1 MGDVSGERFPHLT
14 SVAAYVLQAGSPSH
28 RARRCAPRGSRRRS
42 WRRGLR
48 APIRSLRLIDVH
60 YDRSGEHVAR
70 RRRLAD
76 LIVFG
81 HRTPQLHASV
91 GEPSSTKCTEKNLSS
106 VFAERRLLGTQF
118 SPVSA
123 SANDAA
129 QLEASRRA
137 ARASDRA
144 KSLPN
149 VKLYTHG
156 HMRRVYHL
164 PSDRSLSQ
172 SQSSSF
178 GASMGVPP
186 LAMSSSTEYA
196 DDLGLGIATLASFG
210 RIERIDARIS
220 CSSPELSAS
229 DLSPA

>member
-1 MGDVSGERFPHLT
+1 MSDVSGERFPHLT

-81 HRTPQLHASV
+81 HRTPKLHAVWESLV
-91 GEPSSTKCTEKNLSS
+91 AKCTEKNLSS
-106 VFAERRLLGTQF
+106 VFAERRLLGMQF

-123 SANDAA
+123 AANDAT

-149 VKLYTHG
+149 DKLYTHG
-156 HMRRVYHL
+156 HMRRVSSRPL
-164 PSDRSLSQ
+164 RSVSLKANRRHSAPPWACRLS
-172 SQSSSF
+172 
-178 GASMGVPP
+178 
-186 LAMSSSTEYA
+186 
-196 DDLGLGIATLASFG
+196 
-210 RIERIDARIS
+210 R
-220 CSSPELSAS
+220 
-229 DLSPA
+229 